1 MDEIEAREKI
11 IEGVKNTYLN
21 QLQSEFVEN
30 PYNWQV
36 KMTLIN
42 MVIINLSAGK
52 RRELFRYDDF
62 CKETLKLSKESFE
75 ESGIEAI
82 VPAEEVFLDLTIKNG
97 GDLQKIE
104 EDIKKFSSNKI
115 EVMLQRL
122 EKIIMRKFL
131 KNKFEDDFSE
141 SHIEFVDRFHNEH
154 QDYKEMYSFVKKKF
168 HTDVQR

>member
-1 MDEIEAREKI
+1 MGEVEAREKI
-11 IEGVKNTYLN
+11 IEEVKNKYLN
-21 QLQSEFVEN
+21 QLQNEFVEN

-82 VPAEEVFLDLTIKNG
+82 VPAEEVFLDITIKNS

-131 KNKFEDDFSE
+131 KNKFGDDFSE
-141 SHIEFVDRFHNEH
+141 SHVKFVDKFYSEH
-154 QDYKEMYSFVKKKF
+154 QNYKEMYSFVKEKF
-168 HTDVQR
+168 HTDV